1 MSDDELL
8 WELLH
13 SFRRSAWRLEALDRY
28 TVPSDEPLLAA
39 FLRGD
44 PPPAPDEELREYLA
58 ILRSL
63 PAQGRTMGRVHAIAG
78 PLTPY
83 LRYEIEWGYPPLA
96 DAGEDVRI
104 LHRPTWH
111 DTPFGRQPPDF
122 WLVDDQTVAVM
133 RYDDDG
139 RWLGLDHVTADP
151 EVAPYRAMRDLAVH
165 ESVPLSR
172 YIAALRCV
180 PLDPTSLLEPVQ
192 RIA

>member
-8 WELLH
+8 WELLR

-28 TVPSDEPLLAA
+28 TVPSDEALLAA

-44 PPPAPDEELREYLA
+44 PPPPPDPELTEYLA

-63 PAQGRTMGRVHAIAG
+63 RDQGRTMGRVHAIAG

-96 DAGEDVRI
+96 AAGEDVRI
-104 LHRPTWH
+104 LHRTSWQR
-111 DTPFGRQPPDF
+111 TPFGRQPPDF
-122 WLVDDQTVAVM
+122 WLVDEETAALM
-133 RYDDDG
+133 RYDDEG
-139 RWLGLDHVTADP
+139 RWLGLDLVSG
-151 EVAPYRAMRDLAVH
+151 EQVSPYRELRDQAVR
-165 ESVPLSR
+165 EAVPLSQ
-172 YIAALRCV
+172 YIAAMRRL
-180 PLDPTSLLEPVQ
+180 PLDPTSLLEPAQ